1 MWIILLTSLSLV
13 AGKPGTLE
21 LKNVPDGSEL
31 FVEGVGCTIKVEGT
45 TLSGP
50 DGCAFTAAVVTAEGG
65 VTRIKGELPRAAYDE
80 DLPMAA
86 PAPVATT
93 SQPSVAPERRPA
105 PAKETVSDAWT
116 FGAAVSLSRDIGGF
130 GFVTTGLNASA
141 VWNDQVSVEVQLE
154 RGTGRA
160 ENPSLSTGESV
171 EESLLLGLIGLRYRQ
186 RIAGPAFAFLGV
198 FVGSGRIATDE
209 VADER
214 SRIPASVQPL
224 TVLRPLAGVGWQ
236 TGPVSLL

>member
-1 MWIILLTSLSLV
+1 
-13 AGKPGTLE
+13 
-21 LKNVPDGSEL
+21 
-31 FVEGVGCTIKVEGT
+31 
-45 TLSGP
+45 
-50 DGCAFTAAVVTAEGG
+50 
-65 VTRIKGELPRAAYDE
+65 
-80 DLPMAA
+80 MAA

-93 SQPSVAPERRPA
+93 SQPRRSEGRPA

-116 FGAAVSLSRDIGGF
+116 FGGAVSLSRDIGGF

-224 TVLRPLAGVGWQ
+224 TGLRPLAGVCWQ
-236 TGPVSLL
+236 TGPVVASFGGLATFAQGHYFSSDEYGSQEGTKPPENSGLLSQGLQLQFGVGF